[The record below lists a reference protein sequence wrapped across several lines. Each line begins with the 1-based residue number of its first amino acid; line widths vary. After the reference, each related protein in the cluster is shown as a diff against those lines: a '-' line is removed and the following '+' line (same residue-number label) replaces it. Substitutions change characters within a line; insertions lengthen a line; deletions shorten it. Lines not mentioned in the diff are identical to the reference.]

1 MYYYNYFNTLLN
13 MSESFLLDQD
23 LSVICILRNK
33 QTSARR
39 IQLYHTGTT
48 VVSRERAKKKSKT
61 VGWREIT
68 QVFQNINTN
77 TFNVFKSVLV
87 LLNPFMVFNFKL
99 NPADNTLTLFRR

>member
-1 MYYYNYFNTLLN
+1 
-13 MSESFLLDQD
+13 MSESFFIGQD
-23 LSVICILRNK
+23 LSVICILGNK
-33 QTSARR
+33 QTSVRR
-39 IQLYHTGTT
+39 IQYHTGTT

-99 NPADNTLTLFRR
+99 NQADNTLTLFRR